1 MELVPSCKY
10 PGLLLGYCGHSGL
23 CLFWAFLGLG
33 TDKSHRVWCCPL
45 SLCPHSDVWVANTS
59 GKIYDLEE
67 KKKEKTRKNTTR
79 HHFPGCLPSVV
90 ETFLPVGSCGK
101 AVLVP
106 ERVYPCFPL
115 SVSMC
120 MESGRRGGWGWEL
133 GCRQQWDAGSCGH
146 PVDQGSAAAQLQP
159 PSPGHALCTLVARP
173 LLSEMDSAPLIDGG
187 SLEGC
192 RSLSQRWACP

>member
-1 MELVPSCKY
+1 M
-10 PGLLLGYCGHSGL
+10 GILGSVCFGR
-23 CLFWAFLGLG
+23 FWAWVLTNPIGFGA
-33 TDKSHRVWCCPL
+33 VPCPCARTAMFEL
-45 SLCPHSDVWVANTS
+45 QTPQ
-59 GKIYDLEE
+59 GKCMTWR

-79 HHFPGCLPSVV
+79 PHFPGCLPSVV

-115 SVSMC
+115 SVNMC

-133 GCRQQWDAGSCGH
+133 GCRQQRDAGSCGH